1 MRRAISVRAGV
12 AGEILER
19 RVRHAAVL
27 ADVLVRLLALEEDV
41 LPAVVAG
48 AGVAQKRFGVGVF
61 DPAETAVNIGLGGV
75 HNTWRGL
82 PSGQRDSRKRERSE
96 DHGDEKK
103 GMGFH
108 CLVD

>member
-1 MRRAISVRAGV
+1 MRRAIPVRARV
-12 AGEILER
+12 ARQVPQR
-19 RVRHAAVL
+19 RVGDSAVL
-27 ADVLVRLLALEEDV
+27 ADVLVCLLTLEEDM
-41 LPAVVAG
+41 LAAMVAG
-48 AGVAQKRFGVGVF
+48 AGVAQKRLGVGVF
-61 DPAETAVNIGLGGV
+61 GPAETAVNIGPGGV

-103 GMGFH
+103 GVGFH